1 MTFDPRARV
10 SSLTSWRALLLALAL
25 LAPLN
30 LPFSIPQTDQA
41 KLFGWSTTNVLGSD
55 GSAGLAVTRTTRNAR
70 DAGLLPGDLL
80 LAIEGQPAD
89 QETVDR
95 QRAAALSGQAINLS
109 VERGGDALSVSVPVL
124 ASSGSYRAFVDFVI
138 ALALI
143 CWLTGVAVIA
153 WRGATYPS
161 LILGIALLLVPPS
174 LFPSGVPGSGAV
186 LTGARLSWQVL
197 CVAEAFFLPALLLDH
212 AWLAARPRWTQRNR
226 AWAFLLH
233 AGLLAALMAMT
244 HSFTEP
250 LAFEQ
255 AGWERESW
263 AILSV
268 VMGLA
273 AAGMS
278 LFALRR
284 RHHDSMSMRALL
296 IAGGIVSLA
305 TAASVACFNWFP
317 QWPGTDVAANLETLT
332 LFFLP
337 CMVAFHLFVPTVSE
351 GDGWQQKR
359 WLATSASFIVTMV
372 YAIAICGA
380 VAVVLHTTG
389 RELGGVQWL
398 LYGAILASTIALWAP
413 LRYIREMVDRRLLAH
428 WVRQERRARSFGDR
442 LSTMLEPA
450 SIAAAVATELPAV
463 LDVASTELIFVR
475 ETAEAWGVEQ
485 KCELTIRSG
494 AEVARELGRELGRE
508 LARDAGVTGGQPGAT
523 VLPVL
528 MPDGALIAALRVVS
542 HAGSPALGDI
552 DREVVRTV
560 VQGLAAALGNA
571 RSYLRLRRTQQ
582 ELGEAEQIAAIGAI
596 ASGLAHEIR
605 NPLASLQMG
614 LFVLE
619 RDGAHPGKIQRIR
632 SDVSRIDDLVT
643 GLRRYADGP
652 ASDSSTVEDLSGIVR
667 ECAEDV
673 RSRAADRHA
682 SIVEHYPGVPALV
695 RGSREQFRLVVRCLL
710 GNAIDSLQDEG
721 TIVVEVGVTTAEV
734 SISVADDG
742 VGIPPEMRGRV
753 FDLHFSTKPSGTGL
767 GLTLARREIARL
779 GGTITLDSAV
789 DRGTLLTV
797 TLPRVSPV
805 PAVSDPTG
813 GRFAGILSSGGTS
826 APDTARQQESS
837 ESIVRR
843 SP

>member
-1 MTFDPRARV
+1 MPFDPRARV
-10 SSLTSWRALLLALAL
+10 SSLTSLRVLLLALAL

-30 LPFSIPQTDQA
+30 LPFSIPQTDEA
-41 KLFGWSTTNVLGSD
+41 KLFGWSTTSVERSD
-55 GSAGLAVTRTTRNAR
+55 GSSGLAVARTTRRAR
-70 DAGLLPGDLL
+70 DVGLLPGDFL

-89 QETVDR
+89 QVTVDR
-95 QRAAALSGQAINLS
+95 QRAATPSGQSINLS
-109 VERGGDALSVSVPVL
+109 VERGGEQLSVSVPVL
-124 ASSGSYRAFVDFVI
+124 AGSGSYRGFVDFVI

-153 WRGATYPS
+153 WRGATYTS

-174 LFPSGVPGSGAV
+174 LFPSGVPGSGVV
-186 LTGARLSWQVL
+186 LTGSRLSWQVL
-197 CVAEAFFLPALLLDH
+197 CVAEAFFLPAFLLDH
-212 AWLAARPRWTQRNR
+212 AWLAARPRWTPRSR
-226 AWAFLLH
+226 ALVVLLH
-233 AGLLAALMAMT
+233 SALLLALVTIT
-244 HSFTEP
+244 HVFTEP

-255 AGWERESW
+255 AGWERETW

-268 VMGLA
+268 VMGVA

-278 LFALRR
+278 LFALRW
-284 RHHDSMSMRALL
+284 RHHDSMSMRAVL

-305 TAASVACFNWFP
+305 TAVSVACFNWFP
-317 QWPGTDVAANLETLT
+317 QWAGTDIAADLETLA

-351 GDGWQQKR
+351 GDGWHQKR
-359 WLATSASFIVTMV
+359 WLASSASFIVTMI
-372 YAIAICGA
+372 YAITICGA

-398 LYGAILASTIALWAP
+398 LYGAIFASTIALWAP
-413 LRYIREMVDRRLLAH
+413 LRYVREMVDRRLLAH

-442 LSTMLEPA
+442 VSTMLEPV

-485 KCELTIRSG
+485 KFELTMKSG
-494 AEVARELGRELGRE
+494 AEIARELGRELGRE
-508 LARDAGVTGGQPGAT
+508 LADDVGITSGHPGAT

-632 SDVSRIDDLVT
+632 SDVGRIDDLVT
-643 GLRRYADGP
+643 GLRRYAGGL
-652 ASDSSTVEDLSGIVR
+652 AAESAGVEDLRGIVG
-667 ECAEDV
+667 ECADGV
-673 RSRAADRHA
+673 RPRAEDRHA
-682 SIVEHYPGVPALV
+682 SIVERYPSVPALV
-695 RGSREQFRLVVRCLL
+695 RGSREQFTLVVRCLL

-721 TIVVEVGVTTAEV
+721 TIVVEVGVTTKEV
-734 SISVADDG
+734 SIKVADDG
-742 VGIPPEMRGRV
+742 VGIPPAMRGRV
-753 FDLHFSTKPSGTGL
+753 FDLHFSTKPGGTGL
-767 GLTLARREIARL
+767 GLTLARREIGRL
-779 GGTITLDSAV
+779 GGTITLESAG

-797 TLPRVSPV
+797 ILPRVYEA
-805 PAVSDPTG
+805 PAVAEETS
-813 GRFAGILSSGGTS
+813 GRFDGRLSSSGT
-826 APDTARQQESS
+826 PGPETARLQVSS
-837 ESIVRR
+837 ESIVRG